1 MSLNLRLCPV
11 RKILDMCAASEHQNK
26 DPKRLKVWAFL
37 RLLLGKDFS
46 IISIL
51 RMTPPINY

>member
-26 DPKRLKVWAFL
+26 DPKRLKGYGL
-37 RLLLGKDFS
+37 S
-46 IISIL
+46 
-51 RMTPPINY
+51 